1 MNQTLSLTSTV
12 KLNNNVEMPVFGLG
26 TFESEQGKTT
36 QNAVLWALEAGYR
49 HIDTA
54 AVYRNEQDVGAAI
67 HTCGIPRKEIFVTTK
82 LWNRDQQYDAALRAF
97 DHSLEMMGL
106 DYIDLFLIHWPAP
119 GPYRREA
126 WRALQH
132 IYAQGRCRAIGVSNY
147 TIRHLKEVLADSALV
162 PAVNQFEMS
171 PFLTRTALVDFCR
184 AQGIQVESYSP
195 LARGEKL
202 NDPIVHSLATRYAKT
217 PAQVLIRWA
226 LQKGFVVIPKSVHRE
241 RIIENANVFDF
252 ELTAQDIATL
262 DGLNEDFHTIRP
274 GFMQGE
280 WD

>member
-1 MNQTLSLTSTV
+1 MNQTLNLTSTV
-12 KLNNNVEMPVFGLG
+12 KLNNNVEMPILGMG

-54 AVYRNEQDVGAAI
+54 AIYRNEHDVGAGI
-67 HTCGIPRKEIFVTTK
+67 RESGIPRAEIFVTTK
-82 LWNRDQQYDAALRAF
+82 LWNREQPYDAALRAF
-97 DHSLEMMGL
+97 DHSLELLGL
-106 DYIDLFLIHWPAP
+106 DYVDLYLIHWPVPPHRAD
-119 GPYRREA
+119 A
-126 WRALQH
+126 WRALRH
-132 IYAQGRCRAIGVSNY
+132 LYEQGRCRAIGLSNY
-147 TIRHLKEVLADSALV
+147 TIRHLKEVLADAPLV
-162 PAVNQFEMS
+162 PMVNQFELS
-171 PFLTRTALVDFCR
+171 PFLTRTALVAFCQQ
-184 AQGIQVESYSP
+184 QGIQVERYSP
-195 LARGEKL
+195 LSRGAKL
-202 NDPIVHSLATRYAKT
+202 NDPSVRTLAARHTKT

-252 ELTAQDIATL
+252 SLTAEEITTL
-262 DGLNEDFHTIRP
+262 DGLNEDYHTIRP